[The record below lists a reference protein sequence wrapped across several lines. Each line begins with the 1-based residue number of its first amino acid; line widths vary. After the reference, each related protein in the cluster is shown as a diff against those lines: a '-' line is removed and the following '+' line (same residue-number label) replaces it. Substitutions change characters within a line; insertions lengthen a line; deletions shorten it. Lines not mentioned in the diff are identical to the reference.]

1 MLSEAR
7 EASEV
12 EAPTALRLRPFGPE
26 FIPSLSRGQRDK
38 NDRYFRPYLGMLASR
53 KSRRAPAPL
62 SAHRMKTLRAVA
74 VRLTFGLLLGTAAIV
89 PAAAHPLGNFT
100 INHLTRL
107 SFGHD
112 RVTLRYV
119 LDMAEIPTY
128 QVMRA
133 ASSSGRMTAAELAA
147 WGGATGRALLPQLQ
161 LVVDGAPIDFV
172 AQRIAVRTRSG
183 AGGLRTIYLT
193 LDAGGSIPQS
203 AHARAVIYRDE
214 SYPGRLGWRDVV
226 VAPALEPTH
235 ELTAYPSTLL
245 GSPRATSAVRV
256 ELATDGSAVARA
268 TIDQAVSPAGPAPI
282 AISRS
287 NQLSDML
294 ARGTSDWGLVGL
306 TFLVAIMLGALHA
319 LEPGHGKTLL
329 AISLVGARAT
339 VRQAAVLAAALTI
352 AHTAGVL
359 ALGVAINLLKGT
371 FVPESIYPWITLGSG
386 IVIAVIGAR
395 AVQRQIAARMPHAHV
410 HDHGHDHV
418 HGHDHDDLAH
428 ARLHALPGA
437 APLKFGPTI
446 LAAMSGAVAPCPAA
460 LVVLLAAIALNQ
472 VAYGIFVIV
481 AFSVGLA
488 VTLTGLG
495 VAVVRGAGWLQRR
508 PQFDRFVTYGPIV
521 SALVI
526 ASIGAIMVGQGFA
539 QQGLTGS
546 PAVVT
551 LFTALAIA
559 GYAFAHPFAHHHRI
573 EPA

>member
-1 MLSEAR
+1 
-7 EASEV
+7 
-12 EAPTALRLRPFGPE
+12 
-26 FIPSLSRGQRDK
+26 
-38 NDRYFRPYLGMLASR
+38 
-53 KSRRAPAPL
+53 
-62 SAHRMKTLRAVA
+62 
-74 VRLTFGLLLGTAAIV
+74 
-89 PAAAHPLGNFT
+89 
-100 INHLTRL
+100 
-107 SFGHD
+107 
-112 RVTLRYV
+112 
-119 LDMAEIPTY
+119 
-128 QVMRA
+128 
-133 ASSSGRMTAAELAA
+133 
-147 WGGATGRALLPQLQ
+147 
-161 LVVDGAPIDFV
+161 
-172 AQRIAVRTRSG
+172 
-183 AGGLRTIYLT
+183 
-193 LDAGGSIPQS
+193 
-203 AHARAVIYRDE
+203 
-214 SYPGRLGWRDVV
+214 
-226 VAPALEPTH
+226 
-235 ELTAYPSTLL
+235 
-245 GSPRATSAVRV
+245 
-256 ELATDGSAVARA
+256 
-268 TIDQAVSPAGPAPI
+268 
-282 AISRS
+282 
-287 NQLSDML
+287 
-294 ARGTSDWGLVGL
+294 
-306 TFLVAIMLGALHA
+306 
-319 LEPGHGKTLL
+319 L